1 MNIGYNL
8 TVCHQGPFPVSAH
21 AVNSTANRVEETKIK
36 VTFRPQED
44 GGCGTAGITLRR
56 QEDFELKP
64 SGGGNW
70 TLAIVV
76 AKDVSSVTLQP
87 NHTGQPDNGS
97 TSGTYEAVRYLW
109 SKSPGSHNRDDSTP
123 GNVSV
128 YAEGPD
134 GEGLPAPPFFLP
146 VT

>member
-1 MNIGYNL
+1 MNVGYNL

-87 NHTGQPDNGS
+87 NHTGQPARS
-97 TSGTYEAVRYLW
+97 SGR
-109 SKSPGSHNRDDSTP
+109 
-123 GNVSV
+123 VS
-128 YAEGPD
+128 D
-134 GEGLPAPPFFLP
+134 HL
-146 VT
+146 